1 MPALHVTNGDVIA
14 PAVAAAAGVPLA
26 DVVPWRDVLHDGP
39 VPDGLDPLQL
49 AHVRAAHLSSRGWED
64 EEEALA
70 QLTARDRALAEH
82 PPEEEVVLWFE
93 PDLYDDLQLAQVAD
107 RLVGRPG
114 PVTLVPLS
122 HEPRADLRPQLL
134 AREPF
139 EPSPEPFAAL
149 RSPDPRAWEAIPQFA
164 RLLEE
169 LPDARTGLS
178 RLEAEI
184 LDALADGP
192 LDAHDLFAQVATR
205 EPVPWIADLPLWA
218 LADGLAPLVV
228 GVLSPERPPRY
239 ALTPAGAA
247 VRAGKGRRPP
257 PERWIGGVQ
266 LGDGRP
272 SWAWD
277 AEAGRVVQ
285 QDGSPA

>member
-49 AHVRAAHLSSRGWED
+49 AHVRAAHLASRGWED
-64 EEEALA
+64 EDEALA

-107 RLVGRPG
+107 RLTGRPG
-114 PVTLVPLS
+114 PVTLARLT
-122 HEPRADLRPQLL
+122 HELRADLRPEFL

-139 EPSPEPFAAL
+139 EPSPRPFAAL

-169 LPDARTGLS
+169 LPDARSGLS
-178 RLEAEI
+178 RLEAQI

-192 LDAHDLFAQVATR
+192 LDAHELFARVAAR
-205 EPVPWIADLPLWA
+205 ESVPWIADLPLWA

-239 ALTPAGAA
+239 TLTPAGAA
-247 VRAGKGRRPP
+247 VRAGTARRRT
-257 PERWIGGVQ
+257 PERWLGGVQ
-266 LGDGRP
+266 LGDGHP

-277 AEAGRVVQ
+277 AESGRVVSL
-285 QDGSPA
+285 G